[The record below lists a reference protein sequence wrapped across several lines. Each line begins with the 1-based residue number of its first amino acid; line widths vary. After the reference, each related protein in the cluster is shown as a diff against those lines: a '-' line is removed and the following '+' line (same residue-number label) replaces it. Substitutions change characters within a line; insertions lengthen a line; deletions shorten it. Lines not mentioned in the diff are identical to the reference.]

1 MIKRLL
7 VVMSCLAFQI
17 SLTQAQTPGN
27 SLDFD
32 GSNDYVSTSIPTVIT
47 NLGTSDFT
55 VETWVKRT
63 SSSTSRILFAQVS
76 TSTYVSILLNT
87 SGIPYVYINNNGSTT
102 SINTQTALTYNQ
114 WEHFAFTWNASTST
128 ITAYINGVQTTN
140 AGGGGSSSGS
150 SGLMTI
156 GSRTD
161 GTQNFGGELDEFR
174 IWNVARTPCEIA
186 ATMNSDFTTTQP
198 NLVAYY
204 NFNQGSASGSNSTVT
219 TLNDFTSNYNGTLT
233 NFALTGTTSNWVSS
247 SATITLVNQT
257 TPTIITADTVS
268 ACDSYT
274 WANGITYTTNTTAID
289 TFSNVA
295 GCDSIVTLN
304 LTLSSSSTSTDIIS
318 ACGSYLWIDGNN
330 YSSSNNT
337 ATYTLPNANGC
348 DSVITLD
355 LTILPTSTYTDVINT
370 CDSLTWINGITYT
383 SSNSTATDT
392 LTNSAGCD
400 SIVYLD
406 LTIGQT
412 TYGTDSLRAC
422 NSYTWIDG
430 ITYTSSNNSATYTL
444 TNGSGCDS
452 IIALNLT
459 IDTVDLSFILSL
471 DGTDIS
477 MYQAGANYQWLD
489 CNENYNPIF
498 GDTNQS
504 FTASVSGSYAVE
516 IATEYCIDTTDC
528 FSLIGVGI
536 ESYDILEESVM
547 YPNPNNGEF
556 TLDFGREIQD
566 VTISI
571 FSITGQEVYV
581 NKIASTSLVEI
592 QFEGASG
599 IYMCQIKNSEGIK
612 KTYRLIKK

>member
-1 MIKRLL
+1 MT
-7 VVMSCLAFQI
+7 CLAFQI
-17 SLTQAQTPGN
+17 SLIQAQTPGN

-140 AGGGGSSSGS
+140 ASGGGSSTGS

-174 IWNVARTPCEIA
+174 IWDVAKTQCHIVGS
-186 ATMNSDFTTTQP
+186 MNSEFTTSQP

-204 NFNQGSASGSNSTVT
+204 NFNQGTAGGTNTAVT
-219 TLNDFTSNYNGTLT
+219 TLNDFTTNYNGTLT
-233 NFALTGTTSNWVSS
+233 NFTLTGTSSNWLSS
-247 SATITLVNQT
+247 SAGITQVNQT
-257 TPTIITADTVS
+257 SSAIQTTDVVT

-274 WANGITYTTNTTAID
+274 WVNGITYTSNNSTAMD
-289 TFSNVA
+289 TLLSST

-304 LTLSSSSTSTDIIS
+304 LTLSSSSTSTDVIT
-318 ACGSYLWIDGNN
+318 ACGSYTWINGITYN
-330 YSSSNNT
+330 SSNNT
-337 ATYTLPNANGC
+337 ATDTLVNAVGC
-348 DSVITLD
+348 DSIISLD
-355 LTILPTSTYTDVINT
+355 LTILNTSTYTDVIT
-370 CDSLTWINGITYT
+370 ACDSITWINGVTYT
-383 SSNSTATDT
+383 SSNNTATDT
-392 LTNSAGCD
+392 LTNSLGCD
-400 SIVYLD
+400 SVIYLD

-412 TYGTDSLRAC
+412 TYATDSLRAC

-430 ITYTSSNNSATYTL
+430 VTYTSSNNSATYTL
-444 TNGSGCDS
+444 TNASGCDS
-452 IIALNLT
+452 IVSLNLT
-459 IDTVDLSFILSL
+459 IDTIDLTVSALVSGGYIFANQL
-471 DGTDIS
+471 
-477 MYQAGANYQWLD
+477 GATYQWLD
-489 CNENYNPIF
+489 CNDNYNPIA
-498 GDTNQS
+498 GETNQG
-504 FTASVSGSYAVE
+504 FTVSVSGSYAVE
-516 IATEYCIDTTDC
+516 ITTDYCTDTTEC
-528 FSLIGVGI
+528 FNLIGVGI
-536 ESYDILEESVM
+536 ESHDLLKNIVM
-547 YPNPNNGEF
+547 YPNPNNGDF
-556 TLDFGREIQD
+556 TIDFGETIED

-571 FSITGQEVYV
+571 YSLTGQQVYSQKV
-581 NKIASTSLVEI
+581 SSSSQVDI
-592 QFEGASG
+592 QFEGANG
-599 IYMCQIKNSEGIK
+599 IYMCQIKSPDGIE
-612 KTYRLIKK
+612 KTYRLIKQ